1 MIVRSPSIFAAI
13 LVASS
18 AVHLAAMTMIWTE
31 PSVDLEGGSPVAESS
46 LGSSFADL
54 AQGVQQPVKPVTEVS
69 APVAQTARRPV
80 AVEPVSS
87 QPSAQSAVATPKA
100 TATTEASSVKTA
112 TKPLMVDAVRQ
123 QSLPTA
129 RTEAQ
134 PVSPETAVSALPET
148 LAPPV
153 SVRPQKR
160 AERPDPPKVTPA
172 PQPAKPRGNADRNA
186 RAGTQSGN
194 AAKVSQPRQARKERT
209 QKAQGNAA
217 ASNYPGQV
225 MRRISR
231 VPRPRTSARG
241 EAVITFTIAANGSL
255 ASAGVAGSS
264 GSVSLDQAALA
275 VVRMAQPFPPPP
287 TGARRSYSIK
297 IKGR

>member
-1 MIVRSPSIFAAI
+1 
-13 LVASS
+13 
-18 AVHLAAMTMIWTE
+18 MTMIWTE
-31 PSVDLEGGSPVAESS
+31 PSVEMEGGSPVAESS

-80 AVEPVSS
+80 AVEAV
-87 QPSAQSAVATPKA
+87 SAQPPAQTAVATPSTEA
-100 TATTEASSVKTA
+100 TAITEASSVKTA
-112 TKPLMVDAVRQ
+112 TKPLAVDAAPQ

-172 PQPAKPRGNADRNA
+172 PQLAKPRGNADRNA

-194 AAKVSQPRQARKERT
+194 AAKASQPRQASKERT

-241 EAVITFTIAANGSL
+241 EAVITFTIAANGSF

-264 GSVSLDQAALA
+264 GSLSLDQAALA
-275 VVRMAQPFPPPP
+275 VVRKAQPFSPPP